1 MSHSHTLSHDH
12 VGDIRPR
19 RSVLY
24 MPAANERA
32 LEKAKTLPA
41 DAIIFDLED
50 AVAPDAKEVA
60 RRNAVAAASSGQYG
74 NRELTIRCN
83 GLDTPW
89 GADDIAAA
97 ASSGASAVVIPK
109 VNSVAALDQASA
121 LLDAAGAPSSLMI
134 WAMIETPTAIFD
146 VRAIAAHPRVSVLV
160 MGTNDLA
167 RELRSALGAAG
178 RHPLVPH
185 LAMALAAAREAG
197 IAVLD
202 GVYNDVKDLEGF
214 QAECV
219 QGAEMGFDGKTLIH
233 PGQVPVANDV
243 WAPTDDEVAQARR
256 VIAAFDDGLAQGLG
270 VITVDGRMI
279 ENLHVANAQRTLA
292 VADAIAALVSDS

>member
-1 MSHSHTLSHDH
+1 MSDL
-12 VGDIRPR
+12 RPR

-50 AVAPDAKEVA
+50 AVAPDAKEAA
-60 RRNAVAAASSGQYG
+60 RPNAVAAAGSAEYG
-74 NRELTIRCN
+74 SRELTIRCN

-89 GADDIAAA
+89 GADDLRAAA
-97 ASSGASAVVIPK
+97 TSGASAVVVPK
-109 VNSVAALDQASA
+109 VGSVAYVDEVSA
-121 LLDAAGAPSSLMI
+121 ILDAAGAPASLTI

-167 RELRSALGAAG
+167 RELRSSLGAAG

-185 LAMALAAAREAG
+185 LATALAAAREAG
-197 IAVLD
+197 KVILD
-202 GVYNDVKDLEGF
+202 GVYNDVKDLDGF
-214 QAECV
+214 RTECV
-219 QGAEMGFDGKTLIH
+219 QGMEMGFDGKTLIH
-233 PGQVPVANDV
+233 PGQVDIANDV
-243 WAPTDDEVAQARR
+243 WAPTEAEVEHARK
-256 VIAAFDDGLAQGLG
+256 VIAAFDEGVAQGKG
-270 VITVDGRMI
+270 VVTVDGRMI

-292 VADAIAALVSDS
+292 VADAIAAFNA

>member
-1 MSHSHTLSHDH
+1 MSDL
-12 VGDIRPR
+12 RPR

-50 AVAPDAKEVA
+50 AVAPDAKQAA
-60 RRNAVAAASSGQYG
+60 RPNAVTAASSSEYG

-89 GADDIAAA
+89 GADDLRAAA
-97 ASSGASAVVIPK
+97 GSGASAVVVPK
-109 VNSVAALDQASA
+109 VGSVTYLDEISSI
-121 LLDAAGAPSSLMI
+121 LDGAGAPASLKI

-146 VRAIAAHPRVSVLV
+146 VRAIAAHPRVTVLV

-167 RELRSALGAAG
+167 RELRSSLGAAG

-185 LAMALAAAREAG
+185 LATALAAAREAD
-197 IAVLD
+197 ISILD
-202 GVYNDVKDLEGF
+202 GVYNDVKDLDGF
-214 QAECV
+214 RAECV
-219 QGAEMGFDGKTLIH
+219 QGMEMGFDGKTLIH
-233 PGQVPVANDV
+233 PGQVEIANDV
-243 WAPTDDEVAQARR
+243 WAPTEAEVEHARK
-256 VIAAFDDGLAQGLG
+256 VIASFDEGLREGKG
-270 VITVDGRMI
+270 VVTVDGRMI
-279 ENLHVANAQRTLA
+279 ENLHVANAQRVIA
-292 VADAIAALVSDS
+292 VADAIASLD